1 MYRNQIRLLIFC
13 NVLRLRKISQRV
25 VESIK
30 KYSRRF
36 FFISHLGLENIKFEI
51 VVDNPLI
58 VTVDEFTWKLV
69 NKRIVLEE
77 FLRLIFSQ
85 MKSEPNGQILISL
98 FLFKKYF
105 KQKIVRFQI
114 ARNVYIILLIFDDT
128 RST

>member
-1 MYRNQIRLLIFC
+1 M
-13 NVLRLRKISQRV
+13 
-25 VESIK
+25 
-30 KYSRRF
+30 
-36 FFISHLGLENIKFEI
+36 ENIKFEI

>member
-58 VTVDEFTWKLV
+58 VTVDEV
-69 NKRIVLEE
+69 
-77 FLRLIFSQ
+77 S
-85 MKSEPNGQILISL
+85 
-98 FLFKKYF
+98 
-105 KQKIVRFQI
+105 
-114 ARNVYIILLIFDDT
+114 
-128 RST
+128 

>member
-1 MYRNQIRLLIFC
+1 M
-13 NVLRLRKISQRV
+13 
-25 VESIK
+25 
-30 KYSRRF
+30 
-36 FFISHLGLENIKFEI
+36 ENIKFEI

-85 MKSEPNGQILISL
+85 MKSEPNGQILFSL

-105 KQKIVRFQI
+105 EQKIVRFQI

>member
-58 VTVDEFTWKLV
+58 VTVVEFTWKLV

-85 MKSEPNGQILISL
+85 MKSEPNEQILFSL
-98 FLFKKYF
+98 LLFKKYF